1 MYDNFN
7 QQKHEIIMSEDER
20 KSHKKLFSNLCFAY
34 LAFILIANG
43 LSIVASL
50 VLSETAPQL
59 LENGNFA
66 LILSSALQYCIAFPI
81 LVTML
86 SKIPSQAPSTN
97 TLNAKS
103 FRKYALASVFI
114 MYVGN
119 YISSFL
125 MVNIESALG
134 YTPENAVDTIL
145 SSSNIVLSV
154 ILIGIVGP
162 IIEEL
167 MFRKLFIDRLTPY
180 GELTAILIP
189 SLIFGLFH
197 ANLYQFFYAFFLGAI
212 FSYIYVKTGKI
223 IYSTVLHIFINLF
236 FGVLPAAIIQN
247 LDYEQLIDMALAG
260 NIPEEYITANIV
272 PLSLLVIY
280 EFITFALV
288 FFGLFTFTRNV
299 RNVTLNKGAIKFP
312 KGTGADT
319 VFFNAG
325 AIILITVCLI
335 LTAVNTFAA

>member
-1 MYDNFN
+1 MYDDFN
-7 QQKHEIIMSEDER
+7 QSQNEIIMTEDER
-20 KSHKKLFSNLCFAY
+20 KSHKKLFSRLCFAF

-43 LSIVASL
+43 LSIAASL
-50 VLSETAPQL
+50 IISEVAPTL

-66 LILSSALQYCIAFPI
+66 LILSSVLQYGIAFPI
-81 LVTML
+81 LIVML
-86 SKIPSQAPSTN
+86 KKIPSQAPFKN
-97 TLNAKS
+97 TLNFKS
-103 FRKYALASVFI
+103 FRKYATASVFI

-125 MVNIESALG
+125 MVSIESALG
-134 YTPENAVDTIL
+134 YTPENAVDTVLSNSNIIL
-145 SSSNIVLSV
+145 SVA
-154 ILIGIVGP
+154 LIGIIGP

-236 FGVLPAAIIQN
+236 FGVLPAAILQS
-247 LDYEQLIDMALAG
+247 LDYEQLMDMALAG
-260 NIPEEYITANIV
+260 NISEEYIMANIT
-272 PLSLLVIY
+272 PLTLLLIY
-280 EFITFALV
+280 EFVTFLLV
-288 FFGLFTFTRNV
+288 FVGLFTFTRNV
-299 RNVTLNKGAIKFP
+299 RNVRFNKGAVRFP

-319 VFFNAG
+319 MFFNAG
-325 AIILITVCLI
+325 TILLITVCLL